1 MSIVIK
7 PSRKGLF
14 TAKAK
19 AAGMSVQAY
28 VAKVLADPNASVVT
42 KRQANFA
49 KNAKSFKHNG
59 KAVKK
64 AGAVMRQKAGVK

>member
-1 MSIVIK
+1 MSINIK
-7 PSRKGLF
+7 PSHKGLF

-28 VAKVLADPNASVVT
+28 ASKILADPNASVVT

-49 KNAKSFKHNG
+49 KNAKSFNHTNKQ
-59 KAVKK
+59 VKK
-64 AGAVMRQKAGVK
+64 AGSMMRRAAGVK

>member
-28 VAKVLADPNASVVT
+28 ADKVLADPNTNVVT

-49 KNAKSFKHNG
+49 RNAAHFKHG
-59 KAVKK
+59 QKTIKK
-64 AGAVMRQKAGVK
+64 AGKLMRQTAGVK

>member
-1 MSIVIK
+1 MIK
-7 PSRKGLF
+7 ASHKGLF

-28 VAKVLADPNASVVT
+28 AAKVLADPNADVVT

-49 KNAKSFKHNG
+49 KNAKSFSHNH
-59 KAVKK
+59 KNVKRS
-64 AGAVMRQKAGVK
+64 GSLMRRKAGVK